1 MVSEHYRRLTYSSL
15 ASLNPCC
22 CGRWSQR
29 AMAALQILVP
39 QGVLILVLVE
49 DGFRDIAFDLI
60 VVDDE
65 S

>member
-1 MVSEHYRRLTYSSL
+1 
-15 ASLNPCC
+15 
-22 CGRWSQR
+22 
-29 AMAALQILVP
+29 MAALQILVP